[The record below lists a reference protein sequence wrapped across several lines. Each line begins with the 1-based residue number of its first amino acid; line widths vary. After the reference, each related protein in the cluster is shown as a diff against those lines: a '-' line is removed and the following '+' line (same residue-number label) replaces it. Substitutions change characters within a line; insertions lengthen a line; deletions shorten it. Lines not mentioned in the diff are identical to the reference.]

1 MTNTLPKLRRRAAA
15 FAAIVAAVLLTSACG
30 SEPAP
35 APATAPAPAVSSS
48 IPATPA
54 PVADAASIALSERFH
69 ADNASAPWHDKVT
82 LVELDGAAVIVMSTL
97 TKKDKTTTVAICEAA
112 HESAKASKVDFY
124 SVTVRS
130 AEDRALAYQ
139 NDKYGPEKCQN

>member
-35 APATAPAPAVSSS
+35 APAPAVSSS

-54 PVADAASIALSERFH
+54 PAADAASIALSERFH
-69 ADNASAPWHDKVT
+69 ADNASAPWRDKIT
-82 LVELDGAAVIVMSTL
+82 LVKLDGAAVIVMSTL